1 MLHQTPFPPTLNNN
15 QTISPMMAPCP
26 LTPPPLR
33 PQDNPELW
41 STTDV
46 VQWLG
51 AHGFA
56 EYAPN
61 FAAERITGPL
71 LLHDMDQDIL
81 IELGVDDQA
90 AQQSMLSAINALAI
104 AVQSSGG
111 MVSNNSL
118 SQPPTTSARQHPIPT
133 PPHPQPATMVPR
145 NLAAIQTGVAATDV
159 DRSGSGEGYVKK
171 PRSQNK
177 DRLSPSAAQRWMACP
192 PSHRY
197 EQQFPEQPSSIYA
210 EEGSF
215 AHSLAELELEH
226 QLGTISAALYS
237 AELEAHKENEWYSLV
252 LQGHVDAYVSY
263 ALQTIA
269 EAQASSATPVMV
281 KVEDSVR
288 VVGWAP
294 TVKGTADLLLVS
306 DTEVH
311 IIDFKYGRV
320 RMSVFQPRVFPGPQT
335 IAMPAEELLY
345 WAEHELQGAASLALA
360 GKGDFAAGSHC
371 RF

>member
-1 MLHQTPFPPTLNNN
+1 
-15 QTISPMMAPCP
+15 
-26 LTPPPLR
+26 
-33 PQDNPELW
+33 
-41 STTDV
+41 
-46 VQWLG
+46 
-51 AHGFA
+51 
-56 EYAPN
+56 
-61 FAAERITGPL
+61 
-71 LLHDMDQDIL
+71 
-81 IELGVDDQA
+81 
-90 AQQSMLSAINALAI
+90 
-104 AVQSSGG
+104 
-111 MVSNNSL
+111 
-118 SQPPTTSARQHPIPT
+118 
-133 PPHPQPATMVPR
+133 
-145 NLAAIQTGVAATDV
+145 
-159 DRSGSGEGYVKK
+159 
-171 PRSQNK
+171 
-177 DRLSPSAAQRWMACP
+177 MACP

-269 EAQASSATPVMV
+269 EAQASSATPVVV

-311 IIDFKYGRV
+311 IIDFKYGRGIPVKSESNPQLMLCVTNSLSSTLFFLRTRGRWQGRCTLSVSSRFGSKLPLPLCADV
-320 RMSVFQPRVFPGPQT
+320 RTFR
-335 IAMPAEELLY
+335 
-345 WAEHELQGAASLALA
+345 
-360 GKGDFAAGSHC
+360 
-371 RF
+371 